1 MLLALYC
8 LLVIALQSLGAFPL
22 IGNNLQHVCRKN
34 CEAYVQSKFTN
45 IKRQKRRPASLQECL
60 VHENLNQ
67 V

>member
-8 LLVIALQSLGAFPL
+8 LIIIALQRLGAFPL
-22 IGNNLQHVCRKN
+22 IGNNPQHVCRKN